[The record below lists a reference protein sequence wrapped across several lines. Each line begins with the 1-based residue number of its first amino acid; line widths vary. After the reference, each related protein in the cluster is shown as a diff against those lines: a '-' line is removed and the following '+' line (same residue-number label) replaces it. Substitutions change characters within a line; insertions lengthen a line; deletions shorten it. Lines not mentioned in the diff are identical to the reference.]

1 MILTLMPN
9 DNLQFKNLQK
19 RYNDIRINL
28 EFNDYSDI
36 DSFFEQNNIASDEDY
51 TQMLQAGIQRPRV
64 LKKTTERK
72 MA

>member
-1 MILTLMPN
+1 MILTPMPN

-28 EFNDYSDI
+28 EFNDYSDV
-36 DSFFEQNNIASDEDY
+36 DSFFEQNSIASDENY
-51 TQMLQAGIQRPRV
+51 IQILQAGIQRPRV